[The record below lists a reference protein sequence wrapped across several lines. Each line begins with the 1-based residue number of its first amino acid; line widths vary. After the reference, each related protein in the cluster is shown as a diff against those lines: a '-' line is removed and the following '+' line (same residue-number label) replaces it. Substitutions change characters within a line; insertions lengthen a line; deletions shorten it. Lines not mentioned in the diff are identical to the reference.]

1 MTHPLICIR
10 QTSDLEG
17 SHFLADYF
25 LEDYIILLN
34 LIFY

>member
-10 QTSDLEG
+10 QNSDLEG

-25 LEDYIILLN
+25 LGDYLILLN
-34 LIFY
+34 LKFY